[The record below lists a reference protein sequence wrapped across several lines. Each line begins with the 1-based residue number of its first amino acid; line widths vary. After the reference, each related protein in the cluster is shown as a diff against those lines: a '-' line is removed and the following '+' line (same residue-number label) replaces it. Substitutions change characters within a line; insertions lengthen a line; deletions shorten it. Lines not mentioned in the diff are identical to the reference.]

1 MVLLGHAAI
10 SETGGDMYSL
20 PRWTRK
26 AALAV
31 GRSAPR
37 PPDKWHIVRHS
48 KFDTANVSD
57 GSKTAA
63 KFS

>member
-1 MVLLGHAAI
+1 VVLLGHAAI

-20 PRWTRK
+20 PRWARK
-26 AALAV
+26 AAFS
-31 GRSAPR
+31 GREVSTTA
-37 PPDKWHIVRHS
+37 PDKWHIVRHS